1 MVFQIG
7 FSQSPWVAKKNGYY
21 FQFSYNPIPQYTSLF
36 DARPESIITSRK
48 IKDATLQLYGEYGLT
63 DKFTLVASIP
73 YKILKSGDLNTNY
86 QGPISDIPSAANVNA
101 FGNIQ
106 LSMKYKLLDKKWVA
120 AGQFK
125 IEFPAEYE
133 KGEPSGLIPGYDAYA
148 FSPILSIGRGWN
160 KFYTYLWLSAI
171 FRTNNYSEYLYAG
184 IEGGWKP
191 FKGFWLII
199 YSEVLN
205 SFKNGNK
212 ALPPPEKQFGLYSN
226 DLEYFSFGLKAVYDL
241 KIKNNNSFGFF
252 LHGAGAFSG
261 FAVAHSPLLSIGIY
275 IKK

>member
-1 MVFQIG
+1 VSFYFG
-7 FSQSPWVAKKNGYY
+7 FGQSPWVAAKNGYY
-21 FQFSYNPIPQYTSLF
+21 FQFSYNTIPEYNSLF

-48 IKDATLQLYGEYGLT
+48 IKDATLQLYGEYGLS
-63 DKFTLVASIP
+63 DQFTLVASIP
-73 YKILKSGDLNTNY
+73 YKILKSGDLNPNY
-86 QGPISDIPSAANVNA
+86 QGPGTDIPSAENVNA
-101 FGNIQ
+101 FGNVQIG
-106 LSMKYKLLDKKWVA
+106 LKYKLLDKKWVA

-125 IEFPAEYE
+125 IEFPAEYA

-160 KFYTYLWLSAI
+160 KFYGYAWLSTI
-171 FRTNNYSEYLYAG
+171 FRTDHYSDYLNGG

-205 SFKNGNK
+205 SFKNGSK

-226 DLEYFSFGLKAVYDL
+226 DLEYFSYGLKAIYDIEL
-241 KIKNNNSFGFF
+241 KNHNKLGFF
-252 LHGAGAFSG
+252 IHGAGSFSG
-261 FAVAHSPLLSIGIY
+261 FAVAHSPLLSAGIY